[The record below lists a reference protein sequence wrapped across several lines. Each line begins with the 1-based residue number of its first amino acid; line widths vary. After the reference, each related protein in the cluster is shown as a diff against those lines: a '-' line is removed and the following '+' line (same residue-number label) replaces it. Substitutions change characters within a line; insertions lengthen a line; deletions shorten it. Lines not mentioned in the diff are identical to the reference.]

1 LVASRSSFGVGRWA
15 FGRLGGSG
23 RRQVAAKGEIKGK
36 IKVKGEITDCLYN
49 SCFLVVGPGGCLKV
63 LLLENISGVAVSQFE
78 EAGFE
83 VEALKGALDE
93 AELVKKIRG
102 VSILGARS
110 KTQISAA
117 VLDASPELVAVG
129 AFCIGVDKIDRAA
142 SSDRGIAVFNDPH
155 SNSRSVAELV
165 MGEIILLLRRTFEA
179 STRLHG
185 GVWNKSAA
193 GSHEV
198 RGQTLGIVG
207 YGKIG
212 SQVSDLAE
220 AMGMRVVFHDVAHV
234 LARGNARAV
243 SFRELLGTADVITL
257 HVDGKPQNQNLF
269 GEEELSAMK
278 EGACLI
284 NLSRGM
290 VVDHEALARH
300 LKGGRV
306 AGAAIDV
313 FPQEPETGGAFAS
326 PLQGLGNVI
335 LTPHVGGSTEEAQQN
350 IGQFVSA
357 KMIDY
362 FRSGNSFMSVN
373 LPQCHLD
380 YEAGSHRMMH
390 IHHNVPGI
398 LRAINDILADRGIN
412 IERQVLDTRGNLG
425 YAIYDINQACDAE
438 LMGKL
443 RDIPHTVRVRTAS

>member
-1 LVASRSSFGVGRWA
+1 M
-15 FGRLGGSG
+15 
-23 RRQVAAKGEIKGK
+23 
-36 IKVKGEITDCLYN
+36 
-49 SCFLVVGPGGCLKV
+49 KV
-63 LLLENISGVAVSQFE
+63 LLLENISGVAASQFE

-83 VEALKGALDE
+83 VESFKGALDE
-93 AELVKKIRG
+93 AELVRKIRG
-102 VSILGARS
+102 ASILGARS
-110 KTQISAA
+110 KTRISAA
-117 VLDASPELVAVG
+117 VLEASPELVAIG

-142 SSDRGIAVFNDPH
+142 SSDRGVAVFNDPH
-155 SNSRSVAELV
+155 SNSRSVAELA
-165 MGEIILLLRRTFEA
+165 MGEIILLMRRTFEA
-179 STRLHG
+179 STRLHKG
-185 GVWNKSAA
+185 DWNKSSA

-198 RGQTLGIVG
+198 RGLTLGIIG

-220 AMGMRVVFHDVAHV
+220 AMGMRVIFHDLAHV

-257 HVDGKPQNQNLF
+257 HVDGKPQNQNLI
-269 GEEELSAMK
+269 GEDELTAMK

-284 NLSRGM
+284 NLSRGF

-300 LKGGRV
+300 LKSGKLS
-306 AGAAIDV
+306 GAALDV
-313 FPQEPETGGAFAS
+313 FPHEPESGGNFSSA
-326 PLQGLGNVI
+326 LQGLPNVI

-357 KMIDY
+357 KMIEY
-362 FRSGNSFMSVN
+362 FQSGNSLMSVN
-373 LPQCHLD
+373 LPHCHLD
-380 YEAGSHRMMH
+380 YEPGSHRLTH

-425 YAIYDINQACDAE
+425 YAIYDINRPCEED
-438 LMGKL
+438 LLVKL
-443 RDIPHTVRVRTAS
+443 RGIPHTIRVRVPGRTGA

>member
-1 LVASRSSFGVGRWA
+1 
-15 FGRLGGSG
+15 
-23 RRQVAAKGEIKGK
+23 
-36 IKVKGEITDCLYN
+36 
-49 SCFLVVGPGGCLKV
+49 LKV
-63 LLLENISGVAVSQFE
+63 LLLENISGVAASQFE

-83 VEALKGALDE
+83 VESLKGALDE
-93 AELVKKIRG
+93 AKLIQKIRG
-102 VSILGARS
+102 TSILGARS
-110 KTQISAA
+110 KTHISAA

-129 AFCIGVDKIDRAA
+129 AFCIGVDKIDRTA
-142 SSDRGIAVFNDPH
+142 SSERGIAVFNDPH
-155 SNSRSVAELV
+155 SNSRSVAELA
-165 MGEIILLLRRTFEA
+165 MGETILLMRRTFEA

-185 GVWNKSAA
+185 GQWNKSSA

-243 SFRELLGTADVITL
+243 SFRELLEISDVITL

-269 GEEELSAMK
+269 GEEQFQAMK
-278 EGACLI
+278 DGACLI
-284 NLSRGM
+284 NLSRGF

-300 LKGGRV
+300 LKSGKL
-306 AGAAIDV
+306 AGAAVDV
-313 FPQEPETGGAFAS
+313 FPQEPETGGPFTS
-326 PLQGLGNVI
+326 PLQGLPNVI

-362 FRSGNSFMSVN
+362 FRSGNSLMSVN
-373 LPQCHLD
+373 LPHCHLD
-380 YEAGSHRMMH
+380 YEPGSHRLMH
-390 IHHNVPGI
+390 IHHNMPGI

-425 YAIYDINQACDAE
+425 YAIYDINQACDDDLLA
-438 LMGKL
+438 KL
-443 RDIPHTVRVRTAS
+443 RAVPHTVRVRVPGEVRG